1 MAAMVS
7 ISIGWRSWGIFFDM
21 AAITKPSLFQTIIP
35 TPEQFSLAKTAPSK
49 LILKISNGGGFQCV
63 LMRGRLGGGGSKM
76 ARNSEYLS
84 VAN

>member
-1 MAAMVS
+1 MVAS
-7 ISIGWRSWGIFFDM
+7 
-21 AAITKPSLFQTIIP
+21 TKPSLLRIITP
-35 TPEQFSLAKTAPSK
+35 TPEPFSSAKTAPSK